1 MSFPCLTRESKPDC
15 DVQIVRSSRTMTNN
29 IMPLI
34 NLTPEISYL
43 SSVENPLS
51 SDVVFIKP
59 AGSETTWI
67 FDTGT
72 SGEAAQLINQIEGK
86 KNIVISHFHPDHILN
101 LLKVKYDKLYV
112 TKYTKKYTRGGEIV
126 ESEETFPYGVKL
138 YTIPSSHS
146 KGALVLEY
154 KNYAFLGDATYCHF
168 RLSAREYNVQ
178 LLEQMIKKLEDIA
191 APNFCLS
198 HDTSF
203 VQPKEAVLRI
213 YKKILARRTAG
224 NPTINVND
232 FFNEDGGVKESED
245 SLGNNAKVKL

>member
-1 MSFPCLTRESKPDC
+1 MTRSVVSKPPYVLYDGGF
-15 DVQIVRSSRTMTNN
+15 DKLNHPYDS

-43 SSVENPLS
+43 PSVESPIS

-59 AGSETTWI
+59 QGSDTTWI

-72 SGEAAQLINQIEGK
+72 CGEAAELINAVDGK

-112 TKYTKKYTRGGEIV
+112 TKYTKKYTRAGEIV
-126 ESEETFPYGVKL
+126 DGELLFPDGIKISQ
-138 YTIPSSHS
+138 IPSSHS
-146 KGALVLEY
+146 KGALILEY
-154 KNYAFLGDATYCHF
+154 KDYAFLGDATYCHF
-168 RLSAREYNVQ
+168 RLTAREYNVQ
-178 LLEQMIKKLEDIA
+178 LLEQMIKKMEEIT

-198 HDTSF
+198 HDKGF
-203 VQPKEAVLRI
+203 VQPKESVLRI
-213 YKKILARRTAG
+213 YRKILARRKNG
-224 NPTINVND
+224 SPTINVND

-245 SLGNNAKVKL
+245 SLGNNVKVKI

>member
-1 MSFPCLTRESKPDC
+1 MTRSVVSKPPYVLYDGGF
-15 DVQIVRSSRTMTNN
+15 DKLNHPYDS

-43 SSVENPLS
+43 PSVESPIS

-59 AGSETTWI
+59 QGSDTTWI

-72 SGEAAQLINQIEGK
+72 CGEAAEFINAVDGK

-112 TKYTKKYTRGGEIV
+112 TKYTKKYTRAGEIV
-126 ESEETFPYGVKL
+126 DGELLFPDGIKISQ
-138 YTIPSSHS
+138 IPSSHS
-146 KGALVLEY
+146 KGALILEY
-154 KNYAFLGDATYCHF
+154 KDYAFLGDATYCHF
-168 RLSAREYNVQ
+168 RLTAREYNVQ
-178 LLEQMIKKLEDIA
+178 LLEQMIKKMEEIT

-198 HDTSF
+198 HDKGF
-203 VQPKEAVLRI
+203 VQPKESVLRI
-213 YKKILARRTAG
+213 YRKILARRKNG
-224 NPTINVND
+224 SPTINVND

-245 SLGNNAKVKL
+245 SLGNNVKVKI

>member
-1 MSFPCLTRESKPDC
+1 MTRSVVSKPPYVLYDGGF
-15 DVQIVRSSRTMTNN
+15 DKLNHPYDS

-43 SSVENPLS
+43 PSVESPIS

-59 AGSETTWI
+59 QGSDTTWI

-72 SGEAAQLINQIEGK
+72 CGEAAELINAVEGK

-112 TKYTKKYTRGGEIV
+112 TKYTKKYTRAGEIV
-126 ESEETFPYGVKL
+126 DGELLFSDGIKISQ
-138 YTIPSSHS
+138 IPSSHS
-146 KGALVLEY
+146 KGALILEY
-154 KNYAFLGDATYCHF
+154 KDYAFLGDATYCHF
-168 RLSAREYNVQ
+168 RLTAREYNVQ
-178 LLEQMIKKLEDIA
+178 LLEQMIKKMEEIT

-198 HDTSF
+198 HDKGF
-203 VQPKEAVLRI
+203 VQPKESVLRI
-213 YKKILARRTAG
+213 YRKILARRKNG
-224 NPTINVND
+224 SPTINVND

-245 SLGNNAKVKL
+245 SLGNNVKVKL

>member
-1 MSFPCLTRESKPDC
+1 MTRSVVSKPPYVLYDGGF
-15 DVQIVRSSRTMTNN
+15 DKLNHPYDS

-43 SSVENPLS
+43 PSVESPIS

-59 AGSETTWI
+59 QGSDTTWI

-72 SGEAAQLINQIEGK
+72 CSEAAEFINAVDGK

-112 TKYTKKYTRGGEIV
+112 TKYTKKYTRAGEIV
-126 ESEETFPYGVKL
+126 DGELLFPAGIKISQ
-138 YTIPSSHS
+138 IPSSHS
-146 KGALVLEY
+146 KGALILEY
-154 KNYAFLGDATYCHF
+154 KDYAFLGDATYCHF
-168 RLSAREYNVQ
+168 RLTAREYNVQ
-178 LLEQMIKKLEDIA
+178 LLDQMIKKMEEIT

-198 HDTSF
+198 HDKGF
-203 VQPKEAVLRI
+203 VQPKESVLRI
-213 YKKILARRTAG
+213 YRKILARRKNG
-224 NPTINVND
+224 SPTINVND

-245 SLGNNAKVKL
+245 SLGNNVKVKL

>member
-1 MSFPCLTRESKPDC
+1 MTRSVVSKPPYVLYDGGF
-15 DVQIVRSSRTMTNN
+15 DKLNHPYDS

-43 SSVENPLS
+43 PSVESPIS

-59 AGSETTWI
+59 QGSDTTWV

-72 SGEAAQLINQIEGK
+72 CSEAAEFINAVEGK

-112 TKYTKKYTRGGEIV
+112 TKYTKKYTRAGEIV
-126 ESEETFPYGVKL
+126 DGELLFPDGIKISQ
-138 YTIPSSHS
+138 IPSSHS
-146 KGALVLEY
+146 KGALILEY
-154 KNYAFLGDATYCHF
+154 KDYAFLGDATYCHF
-168 RLSAREYNVQ
+168 RLTAREYNVQ
-178 LLEQMIKKLEDIA
+178 LLDQMIQKMEEIT

-198 HDTSF
+198 HDKGF
-203 VQPKEAVLRI
+203 VQPKESVLRI
-213 YKKILARRTAG
+213 YRKILARRKNG
-224 NPTINVND
+224 SPTINVND

-245 SLGNNAKVKL
+245 SLGNNVKVKL

>member
-1 MSFPCLTRESKPDC
+1 MTRSVVSKPPYVLYDGGF
-15 DVQIVRSSRTMTNN
+15 DKLNHPYDS

-43 SSVENPLS
+43 PSVESPIS

-59 AGSETTWI
+59 QGSDTTWI

-72 SGEAAQLINQIEGK
+72 CGEAAELINAVDGK

-112 TKYTKKYTRGGEIV
+112 TKYTKKYTRVGEFVDGELLFSDGIKI
-126 ESEETFPYGVKL
+126 SQ
-138 YTIPSSHS
+138 IPSSHS
-146 KGALVLEY
+146 KGALILEY
-154 KNYAFLGDATYCHF
+154 KDYAFLGDATYCHF
-168 RLSAREYNVQ
+168 RLTAREYNVQ
-178 LLEQMIKKLEDIA
+178 LLEQMIKKMEEIT

-198 HDTSF
+198 HDKGF
-203 VQPKEAVLRI
+203 VQPKESVLRI
-213 YKKILARRTAG
+213 YRKILARRKNG
-224 NPTINVND
+224 SPTINVND

-245 SLGNNAKVKL
+245 SLGNNVKVKL

>member
-1 MSFPCLTRESKPDC
+1 MTRSVVSKPPYVLYDGGF
-15 DVQIVRSSRTMTNN
+15 DKLNHPYDS

-43 SSVENPLS
+43 PSVESPIS

-59 AGSETTWI
+59 QGSDTTWV

-72 SGEAAQLINQIEGK
+72 CSEAAEFINAVEGK

-112 TKYTKKYTRGGEIV
+112 TKYTKKYTRAGEIV
-126 ESEETFPYGVKL
+126 DGELLFPDGIKISQ
-138 YTIPSSHS
+138 IPSSHS
-146 KGALVLEY
+146 KGALILEY
-154 KNYAFLGDATYCHF
+154 KDYAFLGDATYCHF
-168 RLSAREYNVQ
+168 RLTAREYNVQ
-178 LLEQMIKKLEDIA
+178 LLEQMIKKMEEIT

-198 HDTSF
+198 HDKGF
-203 VQPKEAVLRI
+203 VQPKESVLRI
-213 YKKILARRTAG
+213 YRKILARRKNG
-224 NPTINVND
+224 SPTINVND

-245 SLGNNAKVKL
+245 SLGNNVKVKL

>member
-1 MSFPCLTRESKPDC
+1 MTRSVVSKPPYVLYDGGF
-15 DVQIVRSSRTMTNN
+15 DKLNHPYDS

-43 SSVENPLS
+43 PSVESPIS

-59 AGSETTWI
+59 QGSDTTWI

-72 SGEAAQLINQIEGK
+72 CSEAAEFINAVEGK

-112 TKYTKKYTRGGEIV
+112 TKYTKKYTRAGEIV
-126 ESEETFPYGVKL
+126 DGELLFPDGIKISQ
-138 YTIPSSHS
+138 IPSSHS
-146 KGALVLEY
+146 KGALILEY
-154 KNYAFLGDATYCHF
+154 KDYAFFGDATYCHF
-168 RLSAREYNVQ
+168 RLTAREYNVQ
-178 LLEQMIKKLEDIA
+178 LLEQMIKKMEEIT

-198 HDTSF
+198 HDKGF
-203 VQPKEAVLRI
+203 VQPKESVLRI
-213 YKKILARRTAG
+213 FRKILARRKNG
-224 NPTINVND
+224 SPTINVND

-245 SLGNNAKVKL
+245 SLGNNVKVKL

>member
-1 MSFPCLTRESKPDC
+1 
-15 DVQIVRSSRTMTNN
+15 
-29 IMPLI
+29 MPLI
-34 NLTPEISYL
+34 NLTQEISYL
-43 SSVENPLS
+43 PSVESPIS

-59 AGSETTWI
+59 EGSDTTWI
-67 FDTGT
+67 FDTGAC
-72 SGEAAQLINQIEGK
+72 SEAAELINAVEGK

-112 TKYTKKYTRGGEIV
+112 TKYTKKYTRVGEIV
-126 ESEETFPYGVKL
+126 EEEETFSDGIKIYP
-138 YTIPSSHS
+138 IPSSHS

-154 KNYAFLGDATYCHF
+154 KDYAFLGDATYCHF

-178 LLEQMIKKLEDIA
+178 LLEQMIKKLEEIS

-198 HDTSF
+198 HDKGF
-203 VQPKEAVLRI
+203 VQPKDSVLRI
-213 YKKILARRTAG
+213 YRKILARRKAG

-245 SLGNNAKVKL
+245 SLGNNVKVKM

>member
-1 MSFPCLTRESKPDC
+1 MTRSVVSKPPYVLYDGGF
-15 DVQIVRSSRTMTNN
+15 DKLNHPYDS

-43 SSVENPLS
+43 PSVESPIS

-59 AGSETTWI
+59 QGSDTTWI

-72 SGEAAQLINQIEGK
+72 CSEAAEFINAVEGK

-112 TKYTKKYTRGGEIV
+112 TKYTKKYTRAGEIV
-126 ESEETFPYGVKL
+126 DGELLFPDGIKISQ
-138 YTIPSSHS
+138 IPSSHS
-146 KGALVLEY
+146 KGALILEY
-154 KNYAFLGDATYCHF
+154 KDYAFLGDATYCHF
-168 RLSAREYNVQ
+168 RLTAREYNVQ
-178 LLEQMIKKLEDIA
+178 LLEQMIKKMEEIT

-198 HDTSF
+198 HDKGF
-203 VQPKEAVLRI
+203 VQPKESVLRI
-213 YKKILARRTAG
+213 YRKILARRKNG
-224 NPTINVND
+224 SPTINVND

-245 SLGNNAKVKL
+245 SLGNNVKVKL

>member
-1 MSFPCLTRESKPDC
+1 MTRSVVSKPPYVLYDGGF
-15 DVQIVRSSRTMTNN
+15 DKLNHPYDS

-43 SSVENPLS
+43 PSVESPIS

-59 AGSETTWI
+59 QGSDTTWI

-72 SGEAAQLINQIEGK
+72 CREAAEFINAVDGK

-112 TKYTKKYTRGGEIV
+112 TKYTKKYTRVGEIV
-126 ESEETFPYGVKL
+126 DGELLFSDGIKISQ
-138 YTIPSSHS
+138 IPSSHS
-146 KGALVLEY
+146 KGALILEY
-154 KNYAFLGDATYCHF
+154 KDYAFLGDATYCHF
-168 RLSAREYNVQ
+168 RLTAREYNVQ
-178 LLEQMIKKLEDIA
+178 LLEQMIKKMEEIT

-198 HDTSF
+198 HDKGF
-203 VQPKEAVLRI
+203 VQPKESVLRI
-213 YKKILARRTAG
+213 YRKILARRKNG
-224 NPTINVND
+224 SPTINVND

-245 SLGNNAKVKL
+245 SLGNNVKVKL

>member
-1 MSFPCLTRESKPDC
+1 MTRSVVSKPPYVLYDGGF
-15 DVQIVRSSRTMTNN
+15 DKLNHPYDS

-34 NLTPEISYL
+34 EITPEISYL
-43 SSVENPLS
+43 PSVENPLS

-59 AGSETTWI
+59 ADSDTTWI

-72 SGEAAQLINQIEGK
+72 SSEAAQLINQVEGK

-101 LLKVKYDKLYV
+101 LIKVKYDKLYV
-112 TKYTKKYTRGGEIV
+112 TKYTKKYTREDQV
-126 ESEETFPYGVKL
+126 DFPDGIKI

-146 KGALVLEY
+146 KGCLALQY
-154 KNYAFLGDATYCHF
+154 KDYVFLGDATYCHF

-178 LLEQMIKKLEDIA
+178 LLEQMIKKMEEIT

-198 HDTSF
+198 HDQTF
-203 VQPKEAVLRI
+203 VQDKEAVLRI
-213 YKKILARRTAG
+213 YRKILARRKAG

-245 SLGNNAKVKL
+245 ALGNNVKVKL